1 MTHWRDD
8 TAGDDTAGVDAAGDG
23 VADFDAPDLD
33 ADAADD
39 RGSAGRRASSD
50 RRATGRRPS
59 SVRWLVR
66 AARPELLRLCCAAV
80 LGSAALGCAIGLA
93 ATSAYLVSRAA
104 QQPPIVTLTVAIVC
118 VRAFGLS
125 RGVLRYVERLI
136 SHDAAF
142 RVMARTRVRV
152 YDDLELA
159 APAGLGRLHSGD
171 ALGRLVHDVDAVQDL
186 LVRGLLPI
194 GVAVISGT
202 AATVGL
208 GYFLPAG
215 GAVLAAGLLFAGV
228 VTPLVALRAAKVA
241 DRRVAPARGTL
252 TGSVV
257 ELLSGLADLTAHSAA
272 HRWLER
278 LDAEDSE
285 LTLRAKRTAAS
296 ASAAA
301 AMTTAAAGLTVLGEL
316 VVGIPAVR
324 SGEVSGVLLPVL
336 ALTALAAFEVATP
349 LPMAF
354 HQLAR
359 GLRAV
364 DRLRALAD
372 LPRPSTDDGHLP
384 APVGSLTLEIR
395 DLAVRW
401 PGAAAPTLYE
411 IDLTLE
417 PGKRVAIVG
426 ESGAGKSTLVTA
438 ILGFLPPETGSIQVV
453 GAGGESVDLAA
464 LDDGARRNAIA
475 ACAQDAHLFD
485 ATIRNN
491 LLLGR
496 PDATEEQLSEALERA
511 RMWRWVGR
519 LPLGLDT
526 PVGERGVR
534 LSGGERQRLA
544 LARTLLADP
553 AILLLDEPTAH
564 VDDATASALMRD
576 LLVATQG
583 RTTLLVTHRL
593 AGLSV
598 VDEIIVLAGGRVV
611 QRGAPTDLIHASGPY
626 RRMWLRSAAKDA
638 PNEHAA
644 TMQISLPPR
653 IRS

>member
-1 MTHWRDD
+1 MSQ
-8 TAGDDTAGVDAAGDG
+8 
-23 VADFDAPDLD
+23 
-33 ADAADD
+33 
-39 RGSAGRRASSD
+39 RGSD
-50 RRATGRRPS
+50 RRATVRRPS
-59 SVRWLVR
+59 SFRWLVR
-66 AARPELLRLCCAAV
+66 AARPELIRLCGAAV
-80 LGSAALGCAIGLA
+80 LGSAAMGCAIGLA
-93 ATSAYLVSRAA
+93 ATSAYLVARAA
-104 QQPPIVTLTVAIVC
+104 GQPPLVTLTVAIIC
-118 VRAFGLS
+118 VRAFGVG
-125 RGVLRYVERLI
+125 RGILRYVERLI

-152 YDDLELA
+152 YDDLEVA

-171 ALGRLVHDVDAVQDL
+171 ALSRLVHDVDAVQDL

-194 GVAVISGT
+194 GVALVSGT
-202 AATVGL
+202 AASVVL
-208 GYFLPAG
+208 ASFLPAG

-241 DRRVAPARGTL
+241 DRRVAPARGTF

-257 ELLSGLADLTAHSAA
+257 ELLGGLADLAAHGAT

-278 LDAEDSE
+278 LDAEDTD
-285 LTLRAKRTAAS
+285 LTTRAKQTAGGA
-296 ASAAA
+296 AAAA
-301 AMTTAAAGLTVLGEL
+301 AMTTAVAGLTALGEL
-316 VVGIPAVR
+316 LVGIPAVQ
-324 SGEVSGVLLPVL
+324 SGQVSGVLLPVL
-336 ALTALAAFEVATP
+336 AVTALAAFEVATP
-349 LPMAF
+349 LPAAF
-354 HQLAR
+354 QQLAR
-359 GLRAV
+359 GLRAI
-364 DRLRALAD
+364 DQLRALAD
-372 LPRPSTDDGHLP
+372 LPRPAADDGHQP
-384 APVGSLTLEIR
+384 VPVGSLTLEIR
-395 DLAVRW
+395 DLTVRW
-401 PGAAAPTLYE
+401 LGAAAPTLYD
-411 IDLTLE
+411 IDLTLA

-438 ILGFLPPETGSIQVV
+438 ILGFLPPEKGSVRLV
-453 GAGGESVDLAA
+453 GAAGEGVDLAE
-464 LDDGARRNAIA
+464 LEDGARRAAIA

-496 PDATEEQLSEALERA
+496 PDATEEQLTTALERA

-526 PVGERGVR
+526 SVGERGVR

-564 VDDATASALMRD
+564 VDDATASGLMRD

-638 PNEHAA
+638 PNEHAQ
-644 TMQISLPPR
+644 TMQISHPPR
-653 IRS
+653 AS